1 MGVVVVPAPFCF
13 KKVCDTISDYFG
25 GPLAENPNFKKVR
38 NTISDYFGGPLAE
51 NSDFKK
57 VWDTIYDYFGGPLAE
72 NPDFKKVCGTIL
84 VVSYLT
90 ILFSRKYQI
99 LF

>member
-25 GPLAENPNFKKVR
+25 GPLAENPNFKKVS

-51 NSDFKK
+51 NSEFKK
-57 VWDTIYDYFGGPLAE
+57 V
-72 NPDFKKVCGTIL
+72 
-84 VVSYLT
+84 
-90 ILFSRKYQI
+90 
-99 LF
+99 

>member
-25 GPLAENPNFKKVR
+25 GPLAENPDFKKVC
-38 NTISDYFGGPLAE
+38 NTISDYLG
-51 NSDFKK
+51 S
-57 VWDTIYDYFGGPLAE
+57 PLAE
-72 NPDFKKVCGTIL
+72 NPDFKKVRGTIL
-84 VVSYLT
+84 VVPYLT

>member
-1 MGVVVVPAPFCF
+1 MWWWYLHPFVSRKYLF
-13 KKVCDTISDYFG
+13 YFIIISDDIISDHFG

-57 VWDTIYDYFGGPLAE
+57 V
-72 NPDFKKVCGTIL
+72 
-84 VVSYLT
+84 
-90 ILFSRKYQI
+90 
-99 LF
+99 

>member
-25 GPLAENPNFKKVR
+25 GPLAENP
-38 NTISDYFGGPLAE
+38 
-51 NSDFKK
+51 DFKR
-57 VWDTIYDYFGGPLAE
+57 
-72 NPDFKKVCGTIL
+72 VCGTIL
-84 VVSYLT
+84 VVPYMA

>member
-1 MGVVVVPAPFCF
+1 MGVVVPAPFCF

-57 VWDTIYDYFGGPLAE
+57 V
-72 NPDFKKVCGTIL
+72 
-84 VVSYLT
+84 
-90 ILFSRKYQI
+90 
-99 LF
+99 